1 MEKIFVL
8 QEGSKIRTLPIPK
21 GVFMDIASLQQ
32 RVGTQMKQLK
42 HSEDPHIILLYLLE
56 ELGEAA
62 RAYLKENGYK
72 AQNNRVTESFKQELG
87 DVFLLLLRLSYV
99 TNTDLEKQ
107 LRYTQEKL
115 LAAKEGI

>member
-1 MEKIFVL
+1 
-8 QEGSKIRTLPIPK
+8 
-21 GVFMDIASLQQ
+21 MDIQTLRD
-32 RVGTQMKQLK
+32 RVGKQIKDLG

-72 AQNNRVTESFKQELG
+72 EGNNRVAESFQEELG
-87 DVFLLLLRLSYV
+87 DVFLLLLRLAYV

-107 LRYTQEKL
+107 LQYTETKL
-115 LAAKEGI
+115 VKAKDSV

>member
-1 MEKIFVL
+1 MNTLRDL
-8 QEGSKIRTLPIPK
+8 QE
-21 GVFMDIASLQQ
+21 Q
-32 RVGTQMKQLK
+32 VGTQMKSLGN
-42 HSEDPHIILLYLLE
+42 SEDPHIILLYLLE

-99 TNTDLEKQ
+99 TDTDLEKQ
-107 LRYTQEKL
+107 LQYTQEKL
-115 LAAKEGI
+115 LKAKEGI